1 MFEELRGSRVFVTGA
16 TGLIGTAL
24 CKALTA
30 QDVQLVAF
38 VRDLAKARRVLPQNV
53 ELIVGDM
60 TAPIVCQGSVDY
72 IIHAASQTAS
82 RAFVDQPVEVINET
96 LSGAHN
102 ILQFARAKQ
111 VKGIVFLSTMEVYGL
126 TDSENVMETDYAALD
141 SMSPRNCYPEAKRIV
156 ECLCASMA
164 KEYGLPVKVARLTQT
179 FGAGVQRGDRRVFAQ
194 FAEAAIERRDIVLKS
209 EGTTARC
216 YCAIDDAVSAILT
229 ILVRGES
236 GLAYNVANPDTFCTI
251 REMAEMVAREFSE
264 GKSQVL
270 VDKSDAATCGYLPA
284 FKMKL
289 NVDRLKAL
297 GWVPKIG
304 LRDMYA
310 QLIADFWRNDNAT
323 F

>member
-1 MFEELRGSRVFVTGA
+1 MFEELRGSRVLVTGA
-16 TGLIGTAL
+16 TGLIGSAI
-24 CKALTA
+24 CKALMA
-30 QDVQLVAF
+30 YDVQLVAF
-38 VRDLAKARRVLPQNV
+38 VRDLAKARRVLPKDA
-53 ELIVGDM
+53 ELIVGDI

-82 RAFVDQPVEVINET
+82 RAFVDHPVEVINET
-96 LSGAHN
+96 LLGAHN
-102 ILQFARAKQ
+102 ILEFARAKH
-111 VKGIVFLSTMEVYGL
+111 VKGIVFLSTMEIYGL
-126 TDSENVMETDYAALD
+126 TDSENVTETDYAALD

-194 FAEAAIERRDIVLKS
+194 FAEAAIEGRDIVLKS

-229 ILVRGES
+229 ILVRGEP

-251 REMAEMVAREFSE
+251 REMAELVAREFSD
-264 GKSQVL
+264 GKSRVV
-270 VDKSDAATCGYLPA
+270 VDKGDGAACGYLPT

-297 GWVPKIG
+297 GWAPKIG

-310 QLIADFWRNDNAT
+310 QLIADFREGR
-323 F
+323 